1 MEQSFGKQE
10 KLKSKI
16 FIDQLFEEGKQLK
29 KYPIKLIYIAIPSTE
44 KKHQVGVSVPK
55 KNFKLAVKRNYLKR
69 LLREAYR
76 KNKYIVS
83 SSEKQFAMMFIY
95 LGKETLELSVIE
107 EQMQKLLAEFVTKEK
122 L

>member
-16 FIDQLFEEGKQLK
+16 FIGQLFEEGKQLK
-29 KYPIKLIYIAIPSTE
+29 KYPIKVIYVPISSAE

-55 KNFKLAVKRNYLKR
+55 RGFKNAVDRNYLKR

-76 KNKYIVS
+76 KNKYLVAS
-83 SSEKQFAMMFIY
+83 AKKSYALMFIY
-95 LGKETLELSVIE
+95 LGKEKKEFSVIE
-107 EQMQKLLAEFVTKEK
+107 KQMQKLLNELATKVS
-122 L
+122 

>member
-1 MEQSFGKQE
+1 MNQSFGRKE

-16 FIDQLFEEGKQLK
+16 FIGKLFSEGKTLK
-29 KYPIKLIYIAIPSTE
+29 KFPLKLIYTE
-44 KKHQVGVSVPK
+44 IETSENLNQIGVSVPK

-69 LLREAYR
+69 LLRESYR